1 MGTGLGKWYITSD
14 NTWLTPSDKFFKNFT
29 NYRKKTNRVIVFS
42 SRPLP
47 IFLNTGTT
55 NETFQTCIE
64 SSASTYESSG
74 WQLFRTTTGIQSGP
88 DAFDESRFVMTFLT
102 ILEGMEIWC
111 RFRLVLEGKAGKEI
125 PEASRLELLEKFLA
139 NNFVL
144 SDAEDNIPRLL
155 YRGVKAD
162 LPLLRTLLAV
172 CQKSR
177 EPKVWEMIDSF
188 VLVAYAS
195 LAASRTFLKQLL
207 ACLNLW
213 FILLVQ
219 RKKWFLWT
227 MTAAQAAEN
236 DGDDWGLTWYLW
248 WDIHKSTPTWTHSQN
263 SLAAAEGL
271 SLKISSHGTSLKYH
285 KDHPSQ
291 LRIE

>member
-1 MGTGLGKWYITSD
+1 MGNGLGKWYITSD

-47 IFLNTGTT
+47 IFLNAGTT

-111 RFRLVLEGKAGKEI
+111 SFRLVLEGKAGKEI

-162 LPLLRTLLAV
+162 LPLLRTLLAA

-177 EPKVWEMIDSF
+177 EPKVWEMILFCFSSICKFGSF
-188 VLVAYAS
+188 
-195 LAASRTFLKQLL
+195 Q
-207 ACLNLW
+207 NL
-213 FILLVQ
+213 FETV
-219 RKKWFLWT
+219 
-227 MTAAQAAEN
+227 
-236 DGDDWGLTWYLW
+236 
-248 WDIHKSTPTWTHSQN
+248 
-263 SLAAAEGL
+263 
-271 SLKISSHGTSLKYH
+271 TSLSESLIYSVGTKKKVISMNYDSSTSCW
-285 KDHPSQ
+285 KRWRW
-291 LRIE
+291 LRFDLIFMMRYT